1 MKRFFHTTALI
12 AALGLAG
19 CSSDP
24 ATFTTY
30 THRNGSPSGAP
41 DPTAAPRYS
50 DALALNYANFV
61 ESEFRARATGARYS
75 REGSNTAL
83 AGLSGFTAAAG
94 TLAYSASTVTGLGM
108 AGAGLVQLQH
118 IFDAKGRANAYGDA
132 ALRIHAAIKDFVAM
146 NLNHISDTELTPNGW
161 TLANIVQ
168 ANADMVN
175 QVLNGHLPTPEDMI
189 QANEI
194 LRPEGAMPQR
204 PGTTPV
210 NNISRSRD
218 ALPTHLKP
226 LTTDKTPPRAP
237 SSQGVA
243 AEVRSGRRSLND
255 QVAELRQQGGQK
267 RARFILAQHQPA
279 IAAGANPIDT
289 LAAKVD
295 DIRTKADLQGWQD
308 AFDAVETAEVAG
320 SQTESPAAKPS
331 NTGLPGHQKPA
342 ETTGTPTAAPKP
354 H

>member
-1 MKRFFHTTALI
+1 MNRLLRSIALS

-30 THRNGSPSGAP
+30 TQRGGSPAGP
-41 DPTAAPRYS
+41 VNPTAAPRYS

-75 REGSNTAL
+75 REGSNAAL

-118 IFDAKGRANAYGDA
+118 IFDAKGRTNAYADA

-146 NLNHISDTELTPNGW
+146 NLNHVSETDLTPNGW

-189 QANEI
+189 QANET

-226 LTTDKTPPRAP
+226 LTADRTPPRAP
-237 SSQGVA
+237 SAQGVA
-243 AEVRSGRRSLND
+243 AEVRTGRRSLND
-255 QVAELRQQGGQK
+255 QVVELRQQGGQK
-267 RARFILAQHQPA
+267 RARFILAQHRPA
-279 IAAGANPIDT
+279 VASGTSPIDT
-289 LAAKVD
+289 LAAQVD
-295 DIRTKADLQGWQD
+295 AIRTKTDLQGWQD
-308 AFDAVETAEVAG
+308 AFDAVEVAEVIG
-320 SQTESPAAKPS
+320 SQPESPATKTG